1 MSDLEKRFIEEL
13 RALTKRSTQAEVA
26 RRSGLAQA
34 TVSRLLSGER
44 LGNLETVLRIVQAYP
59 ELGQF
64 LLPAD
69 MRKLHR
75 GILGYGLEHEHP
87 AGRRGRRRDVW
98 GGKMAL
104 ARILAVERGELALV
118 ASGGADDRTATE
130 LETVLCRTYLKEPSE
145 RRHFGAASTL

>member
-13 RALTKRSTQAEVA
+13 RALAKRSTQAEVA

-69 MRKLHR
+69 MPKT
-75 GILGYGLEHEHP
+75 I
-87 AGRRGRRRDVW
+87 
-98 GGKMAL
+98 
-104 ARILAVERGELALV
+104 
-118 ASGGADDRTATE
+118 
-130 LETVLCRTYLKEPSE
+130 
-145 RRHFGAASTL
+145 